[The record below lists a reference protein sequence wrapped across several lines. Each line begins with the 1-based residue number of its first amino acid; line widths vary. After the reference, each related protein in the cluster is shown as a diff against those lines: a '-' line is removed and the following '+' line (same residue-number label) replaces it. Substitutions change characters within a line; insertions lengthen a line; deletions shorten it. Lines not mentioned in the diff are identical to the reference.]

1 MTLATPSR
9 NNQSVIPSKT
19 FASIPNVSDVPN
31 LIQIQL
37 ESFRWFS
44 TEGIQDLLKEVS
56 PIDDFTGNRFDL
68 SFLDHTFREPKYD
81 MLECREKEIT
91 YSAPLYVTGQLK
103 VKETGEIKEQ
113 MLFFGDIPIMTPH
126 GTFIING
133 AERVVVSQLVR
144 SPGVYFTV
152 DVDAGTGRGVCSTKI
167 IPYRGAWL
175 EFETGA
181 RDLLSVKVDRKR
193 KAPVT
198 TLLRALGYVRDHEI
212 NELFAEVDTNADHQY
227 IAATMDK
234 DPVDIDKLDNVR
246 ESDLTSLWELVKPG
260 VPYDKEGAQIL
271 AGARL
276 EFYRRL
282 RPGEPTNV
290 ENANALLDSLFFNP
304 RRYDL
309 GKVGRYKLNR
319 RLASP
324 SSQDERVL
332 TKEDLVAV
340 IKEMIRI
347 SNGQGKADDIDHLG
361 SRRVRAVGELIQNQL
376 RVGILRME
384 RVIKERM
391 TIIEPENVTPAALV
405 NIRPVVAAV
414 REFFGGSQLSQ
425 FMDQTNPL
433 AELTHKRRLSAL
445 GPGGLSRERAGFEV
459 RDVHN
464 SHYGRICPIE
474 TPEGP
479 NIGLLGSLATYGHI
493 NEFGFI
499 ETPYRR
505 VLNELPSSDEDLI
518 GRTVWTDVLNGE
530 GKPLVKAG
538 KTVTKKI
545 YEQLQTMPAKQVLLR
560 PFVTDKPEDILSM
573 QADDEETHVIA
584 QANIPLDSKGQFIPD
599 KVETRTNSLP
609 TIQPIELLELMDISP
624 MQIVSVSTSLIPF
637 LEHDDA
643 NRALMGSNMQRQAVP
658 LLKPEAPLVGTG
670 MERRVALDSG
680 QVVLSQTQ
688 GTVVGVSGDK
698 VIVRDK
704 EKNDVHYS
712 LVKFLRSNQS
722 TCVNQR
728 PVVTVGQKVNIGD
741 PLADSS
747 STDQGVLALGHNVL
761 VAFMSWEGYNYED
774 AIIIGEALIQDD
786 KFTSIHIEKYECEAR
801 QTKLG
806 DEDITRDIPNVGEET
821 LRDLDEEG
829 VIRIGA
835 EVGPGDILVGK
846 ITPKGETELTA
857 EEKLLRAIFGEK
869 ARDVKDTSLR
879 VPHGER
885 GKVIDVK
892 ISDHENK
899 EALSPGVNRMVR
911 VWIAQTRKLTV
922 GDKMAGRH
930 GNKGVVSRV
939 LPVEDMPYL
948 ENGTPAEIVLNPI
961 GVPSRMNLGQVL
973 ETHLG
978 WVANFLGFRAVSP
991 VFDGATDTDIED
1003 GLGRVWM
1010 IQAADGVNWHDPEN
1024 PEVNWEQVYTWI
1036 RENGYNPDQLFDETI
1051 HGEARVACMELWL
1064 TNEAGVDPSKM
1075 TYTAM
1080 QQEAKRLSRE
1090 QSKTPPILGKMTL
1103 RDGRTGE
1110 EFAQPVTVGY
1120 IYIMKLIHL
1129 VEDKI
1134 HARST
1139 GPYSLI
1145 TQQPLGGKAQFG
1157 GQRFGEMEVWAL
1169 EAYSFAYNLQEMLT
1183 VKSDDVIGRQKTY
1196 EAIVKGE
1203 DVIHPG
1209 IPESFQVLL
1218 KEMQALGLSMELLS
1232 DEEGFELEESLHHP
1246 PLGDILS
1253 DEVDDADIA
1262 AIVAELAPPSI
1273 DITDGAVSPE
1283 PGEPEVFDE
1292 PEEGETEEK

>member
-1 MTLATPSR
+1 MTLATSSR
-9 NNQSVIPSKT
+9 NNLPIVPSKSY
-19 FASIPNVSDVPN
+19 ASIPKVVEVPN

-44 TEGIQDLLKEVS
+44 TEGIQDLLEEIS

-68 SFLDHTFREPKYD
+68 SFLDHNFREPKFD
-81 MLECREKEIT
+81 MRECREKEIT

-144 SPGVYFTV
+144 SPGAYFTL
-152 DVDAGTGRGVCSTKI
+152 DIDSGTGRGVCSTKI

-198 TLLRALGYVRDHEI
+198 TLLRALGYVWDHEI
-212 NELFAEVDTNADHQY
+212 TALFADVDNNLDHQY
-227 IAATMDK
+227 IATTLDK
-234 DPVDIDKLDNVR
+234 DPVDFDKLDNIR
-246 ESDLTSLWELVKPG
+246 ESDLTSLWELVRPG
-260 VPYDKEGAQIL
+260 EAYNKEGAQIL

-282 RPGEPTNV
+282 RPGEPANV

-319 RLASP
+319 RLGNPSP
-324 SSQDERVL
+324 QDVRVL
-332 TKEDLVAV
+332 TREDLVAV
-340 IKEMIRI
+340 IKEMIHI
-347 SNGQGKADDIDHLG
+347 SNGQGKPDDIDHLG

-505 VLNELPSSDEDLI
+505 VLREMISTDQDLV
-518 GRTVWTDVLNGE
+518 GRSVWTELLDTE
-530 GKPLVKAG
+530 GKTLVKEG
-538 KTVTKKI
+538 KTITKKI
-545 YEQLQTMPAKQVLLR
+545 WEQLQTMPVQQVALR
-560 PFVTDKPEDILSM
+560 PFVTPNPDDILSM
-573 QADDEETHVIA
+573 QADDEEIHVIA

-599 KVETRTNSLP
+599 RVETRTNSLP
-609 TIQPIELLELMDISP
+609 TIQPIEALELMDISP

-680 QVVLSQTQ
+680 QVVLSQTE
-688 GTVVGVSGDK
+688 GIVTGVSGNE
-698 VIVRDK
+698 VIITDT
-704 EKNDVHYS
+704 EKNEIRYP

-728 PVVTVGQKVNIGD
+728 PVVTMGQKVSVGD

-747 STDQGVLALGHNVL
+747 STDQGDLALGHNVL
-761 VAFMSWEGYNYED
+761 VAFMSWEGYNFED

-806 DEDITRDIPNVGEET
+806 DEEITRDIPNIGEET
-821 LRDLDEEG
+821 LRDLDEDG
-829 VIRIGA
+829 VIRVGA

-885 GKVIDVK
+885 GKIIDVRV
-892 ISDHENK
+892 SDRENK
-899 EALSPGVNRMVR
+899 EELSPGVNRMVR

-948 ENGTPAEIVLNPI
+948 EDGTPAQIVLNPI

-978 WVANFLGFRAVSP
+978 WVAKFMGFRAVTP
-991 VFDGATDTDIED
+991 VFDGATDADIED

-1010 IQAADGVNWHDPEN
+1010 IQTSGGVNWHDPEK
-1024 PEVNWEQVYTWI
+1024 PEIDWDQVYSWI
-1036 RENGYNPDQLFDETI
+1036 RTQGYEPDALFDENI
-1051 HGEARVACMELWL
+1051 HGQARVACMQLWL
-1064 TNEAGVDPSKM
+1064 KNDAGVDPSKM
-1075 TYTAM
+1075 DYPEM
-1080 QQEAKRLSRE
+1080 QAEAKRLSRE
-1090 QSKTPPILGKMTL
+1090 QSMTPPILGKMTL

-1110 EFAQPVTVGY
+1110 AFAQPVTVGY
-1120 IYIMKLIHL
+1120 IYILKLIHL

-1183 VKSDDVIGRQKTY
+1183 VKSDDVVGRQKTY

-1232 DEEGFELEESLHHP
+1232 DDDGFELEETLHHP
-1246 PLGDILS
+1246 PLGDVLS
-1253 DEVDDADIA
+1253 DEIDDADIA
-1262 AIVAELAPPSI
+1262 AIIAELDPPII
-1273 DITDGAVSPE
+1273 DVADSSDSPAAE
-1283 PGEPEVFDE
+1283 EPEVWDDSE
-1292 PEEGETEEK
+1292 PEEK

>member
-1 MTLATPSR
+1 
-9 NNQSVIPSKT
+9 
-19 FASIPNVSDVPN
+19 
-31 LIQIQL
+31 
-37 ESFRWFS
+37 
-44 TEGIQDLLKEVS
+44 
-56 PIDDFTGNRFDL
+56 
-68 SFLDHTFREPKYD
+68 
-81 MLECREKEIT
+81 
-91 YSAPLYVTGQLK
+91 
-103 VKETGEIKEQ
+103 
-113 MLFFGDIPIMTPH
+113 
-126 GTFIING
+126 
-133 AERVVVSQLVR
+133 
-144 SPGVYFTV
+144 
-152 DVDAGTGRGVCSTKI
+152 
-167 IPYRGAWL
+167 
-175 EFETGA
+175 
-181 RDLLSVKVDRKR
+181 VKVDRKR

-212 NELFAEVDTNADHQY
+212 NTLFEDVDNNPDHQY

-234 DPVDIDKLDNVR
+234 DPVDFDKLDNIK
-246 ESDLTSLWELVKPG
+246 ESELTSLWDLVRPG
-260 VPYDKEGAQIL
+260 DPYDKEGAQIL

-282 RPGEPTNV
+282 RPGEPANV

-319 RLASP
+319 RLGSP
-324 SSQDERVL
+324 SPTEVRTL

-347 SNGQGKADDIDHLG
+347 SNGQGKPDDIDHLG

-493 NEFGFI
+493 NEYGFI

-505 VLNELPSSDEDLI
+505 VLRELPSSDQDLV
-518 GRTVWTDVLNGE
+518 GRSVWADLPGTD

-538 KTVTKKI
+538 KTITKKI
-545 YEQLQTMPAKQVLLR
+545 WEQLQTMPAQQVALR
-560 PFVTDKPEDILSM
+560 PFVTGKPEDILSM
-573 QADDEETHVIA
+573 QADDEEIHVIA
-584 QANIPLDSKGQFIPD
+584 QANIPLDAKGQFIPD

-609 TIQPIELLELMDISP
+609 TIQSIEELELMDISP

-670 MERRVALDSG
+670 MEGRVALDSG
-680 QVVLSQTQ
+680 QVVLSETE
-688 GTVVGVSGDK
+688 GTVTGVSGNE
-698 VIVRDK
+698 VIVTGKD
-704 EKNDVHYS
+704 KNDTRYA

-728 PVVTVGQKVNIGD
+728 PVVTVGQKVNVGD

-806 DEDITRDIPNVGEET
+806 DEEITRDIPNIGEET

-829 VIRIGA
+829 VIRVGA

-869 ARDVKDTSLR
+869 ARDVKDTSMR

-885 GKVIDVK
+885 GKIIDVRV
-892 ISDHENK
+892 SDRENK
-899 EALSPGVNRMVR
+899 EELSPGVNRMVR

-948 ENGTPAEIVLNPI
+948 ENGTPAQIVLNPI

-978 WVANFLGFRAVSP
+978 WVANFMGFRAVSP
-991 VFDGATDTDIED
+991 VFDGATDADIED

-1010 IQAADGVNWHDPEN
+1010 IQTSGGVNWHDPES
-1024 PEVNWEQVYTWI
+1024 PVIDWDTVYSWI
-1036 RENGYNPDQLFDETI
+1036 RDKGYEPADLFDENI
-1051 HGEARVACMELWL
+1051 HGQARVACMETWL
-1064 TNEAGVDPSKM
+1064 KYEAGVDPSGMEYSEIQK
-1075 TYTAM
+1075 
-1080 QQEAKRLSRE
+1080 EAKRLSRE
-1090 QSKTPPILGKMTL
+1090 HAMTPPILGKMTL

-1183 VKSDDVIGRQKTY
+1183 VKSDDVVGRQKTY

-1232 DEEGFELEESLHHP
+1232 DEEGFDLEESLHHP
-1246 PLGDILS
+1246 PLGDVLS
-1253 DEVDDADIA
+1253 DEVDDSDIA
-1262 AIVAELAPPSI
+1262 AIIAELDPPVVEAADSSE
-1273 DITDGAVSPE
+1273 TPAAR
-1283 PGEPEVFDE
+1283 EPEVFDE
-1292 PEEGETEEK
+1292 PEEQNEEN

>member
-1 MTLATPSR
+1 MTLATSSR
-9 NNQSVIPSKT
+9 NNRPIIPSKT
-19 FASIPNVSDVPN
+19 YASIPNVVDVPN

-37 ESFRWFS
+37 ESFEWFS
-44 TEGIQDLLKEVS
+44 TEGIQDLLQEVS

-68 SFLDHTFREPKYD
+68 SFLDHTFKNPKYN
-81 MLECREKEIT
+81 MLECREKEVT

-113 MLFFGDIPIMTPH
+113 LLFFGDIPIMTPH

-144 SPGVYFTV
+144 SPGAYFAL
-152 DVDAGTGRGVCSTKI
+152 DVDTGTGRGVCSTKI

-198 TLLRALGYVRDHEI
+198 TLLRALGYVRDYEI
-212 NELFAEVDTNADHQY
+212 NELFADVDTNPDHQY

-234 DPVDIDKLDNVR
+234 DPVDFDKLDNLR
-246 ESDLTSLWELVKPG
+246 ESDLTSLWELVRPG
-260 VPYDKEGAQIL
+260 DPYDKEGAQIL

-276 EFYRRL
+276 DFYRRL
-282 RPGEPTNV
+282 RPGEPANV
-290 ENANALLDSLFFNP
+290 ENANALLESLFFNP

-319 RLASP
+319 RLGSP
-324 SSQDERVL
+324 SPQDKRTL
-332 TKEDLVAV
+332 TKGDLVAV
-340 IKEMIRI
+340 IKEMIRV
-347 SNGQGKADDIDHLG
+347 SNGNGKPDDIDHLG

-405 NIRPVVAAV
+405 NVRPVVAAV

-493 NEFGFI
+493 NEYGFI

-505 VLNELPSSDEDLI
+505 VLRELPSSDQDLL
-518 GRTVWTDVLNGE
+518 GRSVWTDLPGSD

-538 KTVTKKI
+538 KTITKKI
-545 YEQLQTMPAKQVLLR
+545 WEQLQTMPAQQVALR
-560 PFVTDKPEDILSM
+560 PFVTDKPEDIVSM
-573 QADDEETHVIA
+573 QADDEEVHVIA
-584 QANIPLDSKGQFIPD
+584 QANIPLDNKGQFIPD
-599 KVETRTNSLP
+599 RVETRTNSLP
-609 TIQPIELLELMDISP
+609 TIQSIEELELMDISP

-670 MERRVALDSG
+670 MEGRVALDSG
-680 QVVLSQTQ
+680 QVVLSKTD
-688 GTVVGVSGDK
+688 GTVTGVSGNE
-698 VIVRDK
+698 VIVTDNDK
-704 EKNDVHYS
+704 NEVPYP

-728 PVVTVGQKVNIGD
+728 PVVTVGQKVNVGD

-806 DEDITRDIPNVGEET
+806 DEEITRDIPNIGEET

-829 VIRIGA
+829 VIRVGA
-835 EVGPGDILVGK
+835 DVGPGDILVGK

-885 GKVIDVK
+885 GKIIDVRV
-892 ISDHENK
+892 SDRENK
-899 EALSPGVNRMVR
+899 EELSPGVNRMVR

-930 GNKGVVSRV
+930 GNKGVVSRI

-948 ENGTPAEIVLNPI
+948 GNGTPAQIVLNPI

-978 WVANFLGFRAVSP
+978 WVANFMGFRAVSP
-991 VFDGATDTDIED
+991 VFDGATDADIED

-1010 IQAADGVNWHDPEN
+1010 IQTSGGVNWHDPEDPTLEWN
-1024 PEVNWEQVYTWI
+1024 QIYSWVREQ
-1036 RENGYNPDQLFDETI
+1036 GYDPDVLFDGKV
-1051 HGEARVACMELWL
+1051 HGKARVACMEMWL
-1064 TNEAGVDPSKM
+1064 KNVAGVDTSKM
-1075 TYTAM
+1075 DYPEM

-1090 QSKTPPILGKMTL
+1090 QNMTPPILGKMTL

-1183 VKSDDVIGRQKTY
+1183 VKSDDVVGRQKTY

-1218 KEMQALGLSMELLS
+1218 KEMQALGLSMELLN
-1232 DEEGFELEESLHHP
+1232 DEEGFDLEESLHHP
-1246 PLGDILS
+1246 PLGDVLS
-1253 DEVDDADIA
+1253 DEVDDSDIA
-1262 AIVAELAPPSI
+1262 AIVAELDPPVIEVADSSEAP
-1273 DITDGAVSPE
+1273 AA
-1283 PGEPEVFDE
+1283 GESEVFDE
-1292 PEEGETEEK
+1292 PEQEDEEN

>member
-1 MTLATPSR
+1 MTLATSSR
-9 NNQSVIPSKT
+9 NNMPIIPSKT
-19 FASIPNVSDVPN
+19 YASIPNVVDVPN

-37 ESFRWFS
+37 ESFQWFS
-44 TEGIQDLLKEVS
+44 TEGIQDLLQEVS

-68 SFLDHTFREPKYD
+68 SFLDHTFKEPKYN
-81 MLECREKEIT
+81 MWECREKEIT

-113 MLFFGDIPIMTPH
+113 LLFFGDIPIMTPH

-144 SPGVYFTV
+144 SPGAYFSV
-152 DVDAGTGRGVCSTKI
+152 DVDSGTGRGICSTKI

-212 NELFAEVDTNADHQY
+212 HALFADVDTNPDHQY
-227 IAATMDK
+227 IAATMEK
-234 DPVDIDKLDNVR
+234 DPVDFEKLENIR
-246 ESDLTSLWELVKPG
+246 ESDLTSLWELVRPG
-260 VPYDKEGAQIL
+260 ETYDKEGAQVL

-282 RPGEPTNV
+282 RPGEPANV

-319 RLASP
+319 RLGSP
-324 SSQDERVL
+324 SPKDVRTL

-505 VLNELPSSDEDLI
+505 VLRELSSSDLDLV
-518 GRTVWTDVLNGE
+518 GRSVWTDLLDGDGKVLI
-530 GKPLVKAG
+530 KAG
-538 KTVTKKI
+538 KTITKKLF
-545 YEQLQTMPAKQVLLR
+545 EQVQALPAQQIALR
-560 PFVTDKPEDILSM
+560 PFVTNKPEDIVSM
-573 QADDEETHVIA
+573 QADDEEVHVIA

-609 TIQPIELLELMDISP
+609 TIQPVEELELMDISP

-680 QVVLSQTQ
+680 QVVLSQTD
-688 GTVVGVSGDK
+688 GTVTGVSGNE
-698 VIVRDK
+698 VIVTDK
-704 EKNDVHYS
+704 HKNDLRYT

-747 STDQGVLALGHNVL
+747 STDQGDLALGHNVL

-806 DEDITRDIPNVGEET
+806 DEEITRDIPNIGEET

-829 VIRIGA
+829 VIRVGA

-885 GKVIDVK
+885 GKIIDVRV
-892 ISDHENK
+892 SDRENK
-899 EALSPGVNRMVR
+899 EELSPGVNRMVR

-930 GNKGVVSRV
+930 GNKGVVSRI

-948 ENGTPAEIVLNPI
+948 ENGTPAQIVLNPI

-978 WVANFLGFRAVSP
+978 WVANFMGFRAVSP
-991 VFDGATDTDIED
+991 VFDGATDADIED

-1010 IQAADGVNWHDPEN
+1010 IQTSGGVNWHNPESPTLEWDQIYSWIRDQGYDPE
-1024 PEVNWEQVYTWI
+1024 P
-1036 RENGYNPDQLFDETI
+1036 LFDEKI
-1051 HGEARVACMELWL
+1051 HGKARVVCMEIWL
-1064 TNEAGVDPSKM
+1064 KNEAGLDPSKM
-1075 TYTAM
+1075 DYPEM

-1090 QSKTPPILGKMTL
+1090 QSMTPPILGKMTL

-1183 VKSDDVIGRQKTY
+1183 VKSDDVVGRQKTY

-1203 DVIHPG
+1203 DIIHPG

-1232 DEEGFELEESLHHP
+1232 DEEGFDLEESLHHP
-1246 PLGDILS
+1246 PLGDVLS
-1253 DEVDDADIA
+1253 DEIDDSDIA
-1262 AIVAELAPPSI
+1262 AIVAELDPP
-1273 DITDGAVSPE
+1273 V
-1283 PGEPEVFDE
+1283 V
-1292 PEEGETEEK
+1292 

>member
-1 MTLATPSR
+1 MTLATSSH
-9 NNQSVIPSKT
+9 NNKPIIPSKSY
-19 FASIPNVSDVPN
+19 AKIPHFLDVPN

-37 ESFRWFS
+37 ESFEWFS
-44 TEGIQDLLKEVS
+44 TEGIQDLLQEIS

-68 SFLDHTFREPKYD
+68 SFLDHTFKEPKYT

-113 MLFFGDIPIMTPH
+113 MLFFGDIPKMTPH

-144 SPGVYFTV
+144 SPGAYFTL
-152 DVDAGTGRGVCSTKI
+152 DVDSGTGRGICSTKI

-175 EFETGA
+175 EFETGV

-212 NELFAEVDTNADHQY
+212 KELFADVDTNPDHQY

-234 DPVDIDKLDNVR
+234 DPVDFDKLDNIR
-246 ESDLTSLWELVKPG
+246 ESDLTSLWELVRPG
-260 VPYDKEGAQIL
+260 DPYDKEGAQIL

-282 RPGEPTNV
+282 RPGEPANV
-290 ENANALLDSLFFNP
+290 ENANALLESLFFNP

-319 RLASP
+319 RLGSP
-324 SSQDERVL
+324 SPQDKRTL

-347 SNGQGKADDIDHLG
+347 SNGQGKPDDIDHLG

-479 NIGLLGSLATYGHI
+479 NIGLLGSLATYGRI

-505 VLNELPSSDEDLI
+505 VLRELPSTEQDLV
-518 GRTVWTDVLNGE
+518 GRTVWTDLLDGD
-530 GKPLVKAG
+530 GKALVKAG
-538 KTVTKKI
+538 KTITKKI
-545 YEQLQTMPAKQVLLR
+545 WEQLQTMPPQQVALR
-560 PFVTDKPEDILSM
+560 PFVTVKPEDIVSM
-573 QADDEETHVIA
+573 QADDEEVHVIA
-584 QANIPLDSKGQFIPD
+584 QANIPLDNKGQFIPD
-599 KVETRTNSLP
+599 RVETRTNSLP
-609 TIQPIELLELMDISP
+609 AIQPIEVLELMDVSP

-680 QVVLSQTQ
+680 QVVLSQTE
-688 GTVVGVSGDK
+688 GTVTGVSGDK
-698 VIVRDK
+698 VIVTDK
-704 EKNDVHYS
+704 DKNDVPYN

-728 PVVTVGQKVNIGD
+728 PVVTIGQKVNVGD

-806 DEDITRDIPNVGEET
+806 DEEITRDIPNIGEET

-829 VIRIGA
+829 VIRVGA

-885 GKVIDVK
+885 GKIIDVRV
-892 ISDHENK
+892 SDRENK
-899 EALSPGVNRMVR
+899 EELSPGVNRMVR
-911 VWIAQTRKLTV
+911 VWIAQTRKLVV

-930 GNKGVVSRV
+930 GNKGVVSRI

-948 ENGTPAEIVLNPI
+948 DNGTPAQIVLNPI

-978 WVANFLGFRAVSP
+978 WVANFMGFRAVSP
-991 VFDGATDTDIED
+991 VFDGATDSDIED

-1010 IQAADGVNWHDPEN
+1010 IQTSGGVDYHDPEN
-1024 PEVNWEQVYTWI
+1024 PTLEWDQIYNWVREQ
-1036 RENGYNPDQLFDETI
+1036 GYDPDVLFDEKA
-1051 HGEARVACMELWL
+1051 HGKARVACMEMWFKDV
-1064 TNEAGVDPSKM
+1064 AGVDTSKM
-1075 TYTAM
+1075 DYPEM
-1080 QQEAKRLSRE
+1080 QKEAKRLSRE
-1090 QSKTPPILGKMTL
+1090 QSMTPPILGKMTL

-1120 IYIMKLIHL
+1120 IYMMKLIHL

-1183 VKSDDVIGRQKTY
+1183 VKSDDVVGRQKTY

-1232 DEEGFELEESLHHP
+1232 DEEGFDLEESLHHP
-1246 PLGDILS
+1246 PLGDVLS
-1253 DEVDDADIA
+1253 DEIDDSDIA
-1262 AIVAELAPPSI
+1262 AIVAELDPPVIEVADSSDAP
-1273 DITDGAVSPE
+1273 AA
-1283 PGEPEVFDE
+1283 GEPEVFDE
-1292 PEEGETEEK
+1292 PEQEDEEK